1 MYKYIAKSKDGQVV
15 KGEVDAS
22 SRDRAVSMISAMG
35 LRVHLPISQLP
46 LMMHL
51 SLVLPVLHLT
61 SSMVALLP

>member
-35 LRVHLPISQLP
+35 LYLDFRI
-46 LMMHL
+46 
-51 SLVLPVLHLT
+51 T
-61 SSMVALLP
+61 CCITRCWFDF